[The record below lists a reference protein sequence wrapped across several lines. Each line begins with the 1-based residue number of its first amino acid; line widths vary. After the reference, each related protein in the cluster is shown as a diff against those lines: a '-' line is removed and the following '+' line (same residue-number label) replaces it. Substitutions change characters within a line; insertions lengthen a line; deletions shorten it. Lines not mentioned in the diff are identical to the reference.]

1 MGSLWGSLPVITKRW
16 TLSSRFNE
24 KCRHGALAAKFET
37 GHSWKVH
44 FLVSQLEPRASRN
57 LLWCDMTLCELGGE
71 SPTLRSTQ
79 NCGCEQSSRLWLC
92 FLVSPWDDAWFF
104 WGVLWL
110 CRCFMALNCLQRSCE
125 WGLARH
131 RGCGMFSWLYFFQHY
146 WECPSWWEKSSLS
159 KPFRFYSREA

>member
-1 MGSLWGSLPVITKRW
+1 
-16 TLSSRFNE
+16 
-24 KCRHGALAAKFET
+24 
-37 GHSWKVH
+37 
-44 FLVSQLEPRASRN
+44 
-57 LLWCDMTLCELGGE
+57 MTLCELGGE

-79 NCGCEQSSRLWLC
+79 NCGCEQSSGLWLC

-131 RGCGMFSWLYFFQHY
+131 RGCGMFSRLYFFQHY
-146 WECPSWWEKSSLS
+146 WECPSWWEKKGAVSLNPLDFIVEMREINIQLRQRPLKSALATCVGPCQLSCTSSIAAAWIE
-159 KPFRFYSREA
+159 KPSIQHHFLKICLIYCT